1 VSLYIP
7 KDYSGQGGSF
17 FDMCIVMEEVARV
30 DQNMCVLPQEMMNW
44 GPYMLGELGTTYL
57 KDSTIRG
64 SLPVNA

>member
-1 VSLYIP
+1 
-7 KDYSGQGGSF
+7 
-17 FDMCIVMEEVARV
+17 MEEVARV